1 MLNNIPQ
8 FVSPNRFDALRMT
21 TDDNDKESD
30 GQLIQN
36 ETDSNPLKPTISKT
50 RAPTTVILGDSI
62 IKNVYG
68 NAITKSIK
76 HKKYVVLKHFPSAKI
91 EDTKHYVKPTE
102 EKQSAQ
108 IITHVGT
115 NNLQGNKNSD
125 EIASEF

>member
-1 MLNNIPQ
+1 
-8 FVSPNRFDALRMT
+8 MT

-76 HKKYVVLKHFPSAKI
+76 HKKHVVLKHFPSAKI

>member
-1 MLNNIPQ
+1 M
-8 FVSPNRFDALRMT
+8 
-21 TDDNDKESD
+21 
-30 GQLIQN
+30 
-36 ETDSNPLKPTISKT
+36 
-50 RAPTTVILGDSI
+50 
-62 IKNVYG
+62 
-68 NAITKSIK
+68 
-76 HKKYVVLKHFPSAKI
+76 LKHFPSAKI